1 MPTAVVHSDGDCNA
15 SFNEMLFM
23 CGTESEYDI
32 TSKEM
37 WNLADNSNNDDFD
50 HLIFMLYKQKLFTF
64 CSPGLYHF

>member
-1 MPTAVVHSDGDCNA
+1 
-15 SFNEMLFM
+15 MLFM

>member
-1 MPTAVVHSDGDCNA
+1 LEQPWNFKCQPFAMPTAVVHSDGDCNA

-37 WNLADNSNNDDFD
+37 
-50 HLIFMLYKQKLFTF
+50 
-64 CSPGLYHF
+64 